1 MKCNQAVYAK
11 DSTLKQ
17 QMEKDDEL
25 TFRHLELVDFYE
37 DLFIRLSKILS
48 ADTEIANLKAEN
60 RELKAELA
68 ARDAREMFS
77 SSSSSSST
85 QPFN

>member
-11 DSTLKQ
+11 GSTDREKLLK
-17 QMEKDDEL
+17 DEAL
-25 TFRHLELVDFYE
+25 TAKHLELVDFYE

-48 ADTEIANLKAEN
+48 ADTEIANLKTEN

-77 SSSSSSST
+77 SSSSSSSHLI
-85 QPFN
+85 N